1 VYRFEETRS
10 KPYNDAEERVGR
22 MFWQPFKYFTLGV
35 GFLLALIFA
44 WRLLIISL
52 FNWGKEFSGRLKS
65 LTISSNLRGE
75 YRLKQAATRK
85 LNIMMVNA
93 HSLHQVDTVPDK
105 SVRASMGDSS
115 FADRVMLNFVL
126 RGQREE
132 NIGGI
137 VWTFG
142 QIFSGKL
149 FDTEGIWL
157 PTRLLVFQGAQVLI
171 AAFLGFAFIIIT
183 ITAADMA
190 EDAQGTLDDYDMPQ
204 WAIDLV
210 PTRQDVQIALYTS
223 SGAAILGMLNL
234 ILIYIPR

>member
-1 VYRFEETRS
+1 VYRFEETTS
-10 KPYNDAEERVGR
+10 KPYNDAEDRVKR
-22 MFWQPFKYFTLGV
+22 TFWQPFKNLTLGV
-35 GFLLALIFA
+35 GFLLALIFT
-44 WRLLIISL
+44 WRLLIIL
-52 FNWGKEFSGRLKS
+52 LVNWGKDFGGRLKS

-85 LNIMMVNA
+85 LNTMMVNA
-93 HSLHQVDTVPDK
+93 HSLHQVDTAPDQ
-105 SVRASMGDSS
+105 SVRDSMGDSS
-115 FADRVMLNFVL
+115 FAARAMLNFVL

-132 NIGGI
+132 KIGGV

-157 PTRLLVFQGAQVLI
+157 PTRLIVFQGAQVII
-171 AAFLGFAFIIIT
+171 AGFLGFAFIFLT
-183 ITAADMA
+183 RTAADMA
-190 EDAQGTLDDYDMPQ
+190 DDAQGTLDDYDMPQ
-204 WAIDLV
+204 WAIDIV

-223 SGAAILGMLNL
+223 SGAAIFGMINL

>member
-1 VYRFEETRS
+1 VHRFEETRS
-10 KPYNDAEERVGR
+10 KPYNGAEERVGR
-22 MFWQPFKYFTLGV
+22 LFWQPFKNFTMGV

-44 WRLLIISL
+44 WRLLVILL
-52 FNWGKEFSGRLKS
+52 FNWGKVFSGRLTS

-85 LNIMMVNA
+85 LNTMMVNA
-93 HSLHQVDTVPDK
+93 HSLHQVDSVPDK
-105 SVRASMGDSS
+105 SVRASIGDSS

-132 NIGGI
+132 RIGGI

-149 FDTEGIWL
+149 FDTEGVWL
-157 PTRLLVFQGAQVLI
+157 PTRLIVFQGAQVFI
-171 AAFLGFAFIIIT
+171 AAFLALAFIYLT
-183 ITAADMA
+183 RTAADMA
-190 EDAQGTLDDYDMPQ
+190 DDAQGTLDDYDMPQ
-204 WAIDLV
+204 WAIDIV